1 MLAMARGEAR
11 LEAEDRIA
19 EEENRWQNQALF
31 GCEKVAKLFK
41 VVTFANML
49 AFVYDGKYRTDG
61 CSGCDWFTHSD
72 SRNIPFDFM
81 NQQLVFDELTSFVQF
96 TVPLFRALAT
106 LPPLGWLMG
115 SKKAAKASSNPKA
128 AVQDTDSC
136 MICGTDDPVMPHVG
150 SCGHLG
156 CYVCLMNGLL
166 EDRACLCQRCG
177 SKLEQLRPCSGPA
190 GG

>member
-49 AFVYDGKYRTDG
+49 AFVYDGKYRTVVDRVLG
-61 CSGCDWFTHSD
+61 MRLVHAQRFSP
-72 SRNIPFDFM
+72 RNIPFDFI

-96 TVPLFRALAT
+96 TVPLFRALET

-115 SKKAAKASSNPKA
+115 SKKVRTPKPRCKIPTAA
-128 AVQDTDSC
+128 
-136 MICGTDDPVMPHVG
+136 
-150 SCGHLG
+150 
-156 CYVCLMNGLL
+156 
-166 EDRACLCQRCG
+166 
-177 SKLEQLRPCSGPA
+177 
-190 GG
+190 